1 MFETTPDYLIN
12 AGIYQ
17 KLAISLL
24 PMPYRNI
31 SLALVAKA
39 LGAIER
45 RSKLAPLRVS
55 FQNRNMGPDAAA
67 T

>member
-39 LGAIER
+39 LGAIDR
-45 RSKLAPLRVS
+45 PKKVAPFCVS
-55 FQNRNMGPDAAA
+55 FRNSKGRPDAAA
-67 T
+67 A